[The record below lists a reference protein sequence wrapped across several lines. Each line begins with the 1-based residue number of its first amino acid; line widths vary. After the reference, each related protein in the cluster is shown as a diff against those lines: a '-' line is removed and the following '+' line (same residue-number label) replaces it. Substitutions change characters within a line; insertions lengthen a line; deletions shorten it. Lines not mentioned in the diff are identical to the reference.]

1 MIITNILNI
10 VSYLEVKSFP
20 KNVYA
25 IRIKDEKEN
34 LYDIAINHN
43 GYCPVINNEREQSR
57 FNDYLSNL
65 ENSTINEYF
74 KSLKKRKPK
83 LYSTQLEVLTDS
95 NGELYHLSK
104 VVG

>member
-34 LYDIAINHN
+34 LY
-43 GYCPVINNEREQSR
+43 ERLLHICHYISM
-57 FNDYLSNL
+57 
-65 ENSTINEYF
+65 
-74 KSLKKRKPK
+74 
-83 LYSTQLEVLTDS
+83 LTDG
-95 NGELYHLSK
+95 NALRLYETLQGAK
-104 VVG
+104 K

>member
-43 GYCPVINNEREQSR
+43 GYCPVINS
-57 FNDYLSNL
+57 
-65 ENSTINEYF
+65 
-74 KSLKKRKPK
+74 
-83 LYSTQLEVLTDS
+83 
-95 NGELYHLSK
+95 H
-104 VVG
+104 